1 MSAAER
7 TWPGA
12 LAALL
17 ALASCGDSTR
27 EPAAPSPVP
36 ALQTLVVAA
45 AGDTGALAWDGIVQA
60 VEQSVLSAQTSGR
73 VVALAADIDQPVK
86 KGMLLLRLTDEEQQA
101 AVATA
106 AAQLRAAEAQLT
118 DAASRFARA
127 SGLVERQLVSRDD
140 FDRVRAAKDSA
151 QAARDA
157 AAAVLAQARQ
167 QLQYTTVLAP
177 YDGIIAV
184 RHVELGE
191 TVAPGRPLYTLYAPG
206 QLRLEVLVPQADA
219 ARIRANPAAEISLPD
234 GRDVTAAKVTVFP
247 AADPLAH
254 SVAVRVLLP
263 ALGSAPRPGQTA
275 KVRFAAAAG
284 PGQPW
289 LPASAIVRR
298 GELSAAYVVG
308 EEGVVLR
315 QLRLGRTQG
324 GRTEVIAG
332 LMPGERV
339 ATDPS
344 AALAALRAARQGRDG
359 SSE

>member
-1 MSAAER
+1 MR
-7 TWPGA
+7 TVQWPGA
-12 LAALL
+12 MAALL

-27 EPAAPSPVP
+27 ESAAPRPVH
-36 ALQTLVVAA
+36 ALETLVVTA
-45 AGDTGALAWDGIVQA
+45 AGDAGALAWDGIVQA

-73 VVALAADIDQPVK
+73 VVALGADIDQPVK
-86 KGMLLLRLTDEEQQA
+86 KGTLLLRLTDEEQQA

-140 FDRVRAAKDSA
+140 FDRVRAASDSA

-157 AAAVLAQARQ
+157 SAALLAQARQ
-167 QLQYTTVLAP
+167 QLQYTAVLAP
-177 YDGIIAV
+177 YDGIIAA

-191 TVAPGRPLYTLYAPG
+191 TVAPGRSLYTLYAPG
-206 QLRLEVLVPQADA
+206 QLRLEVMVPQADA
-219 ARIRANPAAEISLPD
+219 ARIRANPAAEVSLPD
-234 GRDVTAAKVTVFP
+234 GRDVAAAKVTVFP
-247 AADPLAH
+247 AADPQAH

-263 ALGSAPRPGQTA
+263 ALDTAPRPGQTA

-298 GELSAAYVVG
+298 GELSAAYVVS

-332 LMPGERV
+332 LVPGERV
-339 ATDPS
+339 ATDPT
-344 AALAALRAARQGRDG
+344 AALAALRAARQGTDG